1 MSKVRVYEVA
11 RELGLDNQE
20 LIRRV
25 GTLGIQVKNHMSVL
39 EPAEVERVKRA
50 LDKSR
55 VEATVEEHIR
65 PTVTRRRSKRAEE
78 EAAAEAARPEPT
90 VVAPVRRAPRPD
102 APVAPVA
109 AAPRPVE
116 AKAPSEPAVARP
128 EPKPEPVPE
137 SRPAPAPAPEPVVAK
152 AEPEPRR
159 VEAIAPPPPP
169 PQPEPEPVV
178 AKPAPV
184 PSVAPAV
191 EPEPME
197 AREERPSQIPA
208 SDDRGSLPPG
218 VKRRGNTVAP
228 PPGAGPRKVLTPE
241 ERRRIVE
248 EHQASRPRR
257 REIRNRS
264 SIGPQARPQARGK
277 RQRQLVPGRK
287 PQAPTITTPGAQK
300 RRIRIEDQIQL
311 QALAQR
317 MSLKAT
323 DLLMKLMQMGVQGV
337 HINSTLDADTAIL
350 IADEF
355 GYEVE
360 NVAQSIDEVVGDAR
374 GEFED
379 REEDREVK
387 PPVVTIMGHVDHGK
401 TSLLDKIRS
410 ANVAAGE
417 AGGITQHISA
427 FRVPTPKGEVVFLDT
442 PGHEAFTSMRARGA
456 QATDVV
462 VLVVAAD
469 DGVMPQTREAVSHA
483 LAAEVPIV
491 VAVNKIDKPDAQS
504 DRVMNE
510 LASLGLTPEEWG
522 GETIY
527 VPTSAITGQGIEDLL
542 ESLAVQAEILELRCN
557 PKIPAE
563 GVVLEARLDK
573 GRGVVANVLVQDGTL
588 STGDYVVAG
597 TAWGRVRALTDD
609 RGRQLKS
616 APPATPVELLGLD
629 QLPSSGEKVYMV
641 TTAKK
646 AQEVAEANRAKVA
659 IRPSVIAP
667 RGLEQ
672 LQQMMR
678 SGAQQELQIVL
689 KADVHGS
696 SEALRKS
703 LEDLSTD
710 KVRVKIVQSGVG
722 GITEN
727 DVMLASASDGVCIV
741 LGFNVR
747 PQGKA
752 SSMAKENGVEIR
764 TYSIIYEAIDDVKLA
779 MAGLL
784 APKLVERELGKAEV
798 RETFSIPKVG
808 TIAGCMVQEG
818 KIVRAARARLVRD
831 GVVVWTGKLG
841 SLRRFKDDAKEVA
854 QGFECG
860 IGLEGYNDLK
870 SGDIIECFDH
880 EEVAATLDDH

>member
-55 VEATVEEHIR
+55 VEATVEEQIR

-78 EAAAEAARPEPT
+78 EAAAEAARPEPA
-90 VVAPVRRAPRPD
+90 VIAPVRRAPRPD
-102 APVAPVA
+102 APAVPA
-109 AAPRPVE
+109 AVTPRPVE
-116 AKAPSEPAVARP
+116 TKAPVSEPVVTRSEPAPEARP
-128 EPKPEPVPE
+128 EPAVEAVASRAEP
-137 SRPAPAPAPEPVVAK
+137 
-152 AEPEPRR
+152 EPEPRR

-169 PQPEPEPVV
+169 VESEPEPVV
-178 AKPAPV
+178 ARPAPV
-184 PSVAPAV
+184 PSA
-191 EPEPME
+191 EPEHMEAAE
-197 AREERPSQIPA
+197 AREERPSQAPT
-208 SDDRGSLPPG
+208 SDDRGGSLPPG

-277 RQRQLVPGRK
+277 RQNRLPPGRK
-287 PQAPTITTPGAQK
+287 PQAPTLTTPGAQK

-360 NVAQSIDEVVGDAR
+360 NVAQSIDDVVGDAR

-483 LAAEVPIV
+483 LAAEVPII
-491 VAVNKIDKPDAQS
+491 VAVNKIDRPDAQS

-510 LASLGLTPEEWG
+510 LAALGLTPEEWG
-522 GETIY
+522 GDTIY
-527 VPTSAITGQGIEDLL
+527 VPTSAITGQGVDALL

-557 PKIPAE
+557 KKIPAE

-678 SGAQQELQIVL
+678 SGAQQELQVVL

-696 SEALRKS
+696 AEALRKS

-741 LGFNVR
+741 IGFSVR

-784 APKLVERELGKAEV
+784 APRLVERELGKAEV
-798 RETFSIPKVG
+798 RETFTIPKIG
-808 TIAGCMVQEG
+808 TIAGCMVQDG
-818 KIVRAARARLVRD
+818 KIVRSARARLVRD

-870 SGDIIECFDH
+870 AGDIIECFDH
-880 EEVAATLDDH
+880 EEVAATLDDK